1 MHYRQIIEV
10 ELIGYVIV
18 KCHVRSVL
26 IVEHEIFL
34 QSKPCSI
41 HVVVGMQI
49 NLLIFDAL
57 PQLLHKYVITPA
69 SLAIHADLD
78 IVILQQSGELAALIS
93 IKDFRFTMFG
103 YGFLHGFNAE
113 VGRQCVG

>member
-1 MHYRQIIEV
+1 MRAAA
-10 ELIGYVIV
+10 
-18 KCHVRSVL
+18 
-26 IVEHEIFL
+26 IVEIEIPPDRGACL
-34 QSKPCSI
+34 R
-41 HVVVGMQI
+41 HAVVGMQI